1 MRTEVTFS
9 VRSLVI
15 TAAVTMA
22 VLAAYVLGSTQ
33 TGPSTAVAAEEPAA
47 VDTPSIVMTGTGE
60 VSGTPDQLKFSLSV
74 TTSASDVST
83 ALGSANS
90 ATRRVLSAVQ
100 EQSVAPEDIQTTGLS
115 INPRYDYN
123 NDGSSTI
130 TGYVATESMSVVV
143 RKLPDAGAT
152 ISAAV
157 SAGGNA
163 VRLHSVRLQVDDEGA
178 LLDKARAAAID
189 EARVKAEQYA
199 AAAGRE
205 LGEVTSVREVRVTPT
220 GDRVF
225 SRAYADLAAT
235 SAVPIRAGTADLNVT
250 VSVAWSFA

>member
-1 MRTEVTFS
+1 MRTDVTFS

-15 TAAVTMA
+15 TAAVTIA
-22 VLAAYVLGSTQ
+22 VLAAYVIGSTQ
-33 TGPSTAVAAEEPAA
+33 SATSTAVAAEVPAV

-74 TTSASDVST
+74 NTSAADVST

-100 EQSVAPEDIQTTGLS
+100 GQSVAPEDIQTTGLS
-115 INPRYDYN
+115 INPTYDYN

-130 TGYVATESMSVVV
+130 TGYVATESMSIVV

-163 VRLHSVRLQVDDEGA
+163 VRLHSVRLQVDDESA

-205 LGEVTSVREVRVTPT
+205 LGEVTSVREVHVTPT
-220 GDRVF
+220 NSHVYRG
-225 SRAYADLAAT
+225 YADLAAT
-235 SAVPIRAGTADLNVT
+235 SSVPIRPGTADLNVT